1 MMFHVDLHL
10 FLKYDKKQVLIWFS
24 VFLFFIAARGIVGSS
39 QPGVLFF
46 LSKHMIMNQ
55 DRLKMLFSN
64 LRQMRGGHEARRQQS
79 LKWTPHHIGS
89 HEVFCV
95 EIPTTRPVSQIKM
108 LMIRHW
114 LKEEKYAKDW
124 GIPGFSIWWKWQE
137 VT

>member
-1 MMFHVDLHL
+1 MLTCISFSNMIKNR
-10 FLKYDKKQVLIWFS
+10 FLSD
-24 VFLFFIAARGIVGSS
+24 FLFSS
-39 QPGVLFF
+39 FLLQPEELLVL
-46 LSKHMIMNQ
+46 LNQVYCSSYPSICMIMNQ

-64 LRQMRGGHEARRQQS
+64 LRQMRGGHAARRQQS

-124 GIPGFSIWWKWQE
+124 GIPCFSIWWKWQE